1 MYAFVWGNGCSNS
14 RLYVGAERNTS
25 VDALHC
31 AGIIL
36 GMAATA
42 GITLA
47 IDITNSTFRSS
58 GNVVFSWAARLGMI
72 IGAALGVYLFRTHGF
87 ETLLYVAVALGAL
100 GILFVSRVYV
110 PFRAPIGMKVCSMDR
125 FLLPRGLIPAF
136 NLILIAFIPGL
147 MLPVLTGAPS
157 DVAVGGETVPFLLW
171 SDADFSY
178 QY

>member
-1 MYAFVWGNGCSNS
+1 MQQQPVIRWCRTQHLLMLCIVQDYPLNGCHG
-14 RLYVGAERNTS
+14 RHHGHRY
-25 VDALHC
+25 HQFH
-31 AGIIL
+31 
-36 GMAATA
+36 
-42 GITLA
+42 
-47 IDITNSTFRSS
+47 FRSS
-58 GNVVFSWAARLGMI
+58 GNVVFRAARLDDYR
-72 IGAALGVYLFRTHGF
+72 AALGVYLFRTHGF
-87 ETLLYVAVALGAL
+87 ETLLYVAVALGRWN
-100 GILFVSRVYV
+100 IFVSRVYV

-157 DVAVGGETVPFLLW
+157 DVAVGGENSTFLLW